1 MTSMPAH
8 SDDGRD
14 HASRASSGEAR
25 LIAVVV
31 LIALIWPTSA
41 PAAEKI
47 KVTIPA
53 AAVTFASLYHAKAAG
68 YFPDQGLDV
77 ETITVSGG
85 RSPRPRLASDARFCM
100 ILGS

>member
-53 AAVTFASLYHAKAAG
+53 AAVTFASLYHAKPAG
-68 YFPDQGLDV
+68 YFAADGLDV
-77 ETITVSGG
+77 QLVTVSRAG
-85 RSPRPRLASDARFCM
+85 RLPPLIDSDAQFFVNP
-100 ILGS
+100 GP

>member
-68 YFPDQGLDV
+68 IVTLIFSAKTEEHTSELQSPEHHGCRPQR
-77 ETITVSGG
+77 EKKTISV
-85 RSPRPRLASDARFCM
+85 
-100 ILGS
+100 